1 MTSPEISNA
10 SVVIESSPVTY
21 FVDITTS
28 TNIIT
33 MSSVTKNDLLIN
45 IQEDEEIPVKL
56 EPNKLDLTI
65 VSGAKGDKGAIGPQ
79 GPIGSQGPT
88 GPQGPVGPPGP
99 TGPIGPMGP
108 TGPAGP
114 IGPIG
119 TDLNYVHYQSIP
131 SSSWV
136 VAHNLNKYCSV
147 TVVDSAGSYVIG
159 DVYYSDINTV
169 VISFTASFSGK
180 AFCN

>member
-99 TGPIGPMGP
+99 TG
-108 TGPAGP
+108 
-114 IGPIG
+114 
-119 TDLNYVHYQSIP
+119 TDLSYVHDQFLP
-131 SSSWV
+131 STEWV
-136 VAHNLNKYCSV
+136 IQHNLGKYCSI
-147 TVVDSAGSYVIG
+147 TVVDSAGTYVLGDISYM
-159 DVYYSDINTV
+159 NTNNAV
-169 VISFTASFSGK
+169 VSFTASFSGK

>member
-1 MTSPEISNA
+1 MTRIKVTDEQLNA
-10 SVVIESSPVTY
+10 EFNKLPLCKTTPIEQVTQVTHPTSQIANLTNYESSLNRSPDKEDVVTL
-21 FVDITTS
+21 FVS
-28 TNIIT
+28 TG
-33 MSSVTKNDLLIN
+33 
-45 IQEDEEIPVKL
+45 
-56 EPNKLDLTI
+56 EP
-65 VSGAKGDKGAIGPQ
+65 GPKGD
-79 GPIGSQGPT
+79 
-88 GPQGPVGPPGP
+88 VGPPGP
-99 TGPIGPMGP
+99 TGPIGPTGP